1 MFIWTGYTIISRY
14 PTTTERGPN
23 YKSLTDSVTILSQGL
38 EFYSTR
44 SIFLHI
50 LPSHRHLMLQ
60 RFFGTIFILL
70 KSCWLNYNKD
80 ILYQNVIACLLK
92 WDRTEK
98 SNCRIL
104 LLGNIKSSNLMHL
117 MVSIKIT
124 HIQILCSWAW
134 QIYNLYISYK
144 GIKNNCIFYVTSNQF
159 GLNVITVHIW
169 YLTKWK
175 SNRVFLL
182 S

>member
-1 MFIWTGYTIISRY
+1 MDKLELISGFENGFHCYKLNIVSANFSQIDLSKVFLILNIHPLIDKLTFDIHWWSLGGLQLCLPKMFIWTGYTIISRY

-70 KSCWLNYNKD
+70 KSC
-80 ILYQNVIACLLK
+80 
-92 WDRTEK
+92 
-98 SNCRIL
+98 
-104 LLGNIKSSNLMHL
+104 
-117 MVSIKIT
+117 
-124 HIQILCSWAW
+124 
-134 QIYNLYISYK
+134 
-144 GIKNNCIFYVTSNQF
+144 
-159 GLNVITVHIW
+159 
-169 YLTKWK
+169 
-175 SNRVFLL
+175 
-182 S
+182 